1 MMVST
6 TPYTVEVLMGEPIF
20 TNSTGRMTM
29 GYGGLVEDTGN
40 LLSNY
45 SYLQNYYASFTI
57 ELHEVTEKLFNRTV
71 LLILSSVLNLVLIGY
86 FCVSTFIQ

>member
-1 MMVST
+1 M
-6 TPYTVEVLMGEPIF
+6 EEPIF
-20 TNSTGRMTM
+20 INSTFRITM

-40 LLSNY
+40 PLNHCSD
-45 SYLQNYYASFTI
+45 LQNYYASFTI

-71 LLILSSVLNLVLIGY
+71 VLVLSSVLNLVLIGY